1 MEIYVLVLSLAT
13 LGGQAYSCCMPQ
25 QLEGTVGMS
34 IALSNNGN
42 PLQITA
48 VYDKWA
54 MDTAIGKG
62 YLSGTVYVGGHAIHQ
77 EIVQDFNNQV
87 QYEAALGNCTI
98 KPLPFDFGTEGGQI
112 CLPSSSK
119 VWSSYHGLGDDTLKV
134 DTYFFTFDAGQFT
147 MTMTTK
153 GCAPVSEGFQTKDG
167 VFNIGVMGL
176 TSGITDPSVFELPSP
191 CKEGSMRKREV
202 HEQQS
207 PFVPI

>member
-77 EIVQDFNNQV
+77 EIVQDFNNN
-87 QYEAALGNCTI
+87 G
-98 KPLPFDFGTEGGQI
+98 K
-112 CLPSSSK
+112 
-119 VWSSYHGLGDDTLKV
+119 
-134 DTYFFTFDAGQFT
+134 
-147 MTMTTK
+147 
-153 GCAPVSEGFQTKDG
+153 CAPLRIYSIEKDIYYILRSSLRFLGFP
-167 VFNIGVMGL
+167 N
-176 TSGITDPSVFELPSP
+176 S
-191 CKEGSMRKREV
+191 
-202 HEQQS
+202 
-207 PFVPI
+207 